1 MSFAVIDWIFL
12 GLIFIFAFGAMAKGF
27 VDEFFGKAAWVLGIL
42 GGYIFYPAMAET
54 LSKSIN
60 NVFIV
65 NILSFLI
72 FFIIVFLIVKIIGAI
87 VGKLFELNILN
98 SLDRALGFFFGIV
111 EGLAIVL
118 LIMFLI
124 VAQPFFNADS
134 LIQNSFFYDIFGN
147 FVIYS
152 KNELNA
158 KGINANVWKFSLSRC
173 Y

>member
-1 MSFAVIDWIFL
+1 MLF
-12 GLIFIFAFGAMAKGF
+12 
-27 VDEFFGKAAWVLGIL
+27 
-42 GGYIFYPAMAET
+42 
-54 LSKSIN
+54 
-60 NVFIV
+60 
-65 NILSFLI
+65 
-72 FFIIVFLIVKIIGAI
+72 GAI

-147 FVIYS
+147 FVINS

-158 KGINANVWKFSLSRC
+158 KGINANV
-173 Y
+173 